1 MFTNNTESLDPKTKQ
16 EDQKSDLKQKMT
28 DFRKDI
34 RRQQQRDIISNRR
47 FLNSR
52 SYEVQPNFDM
62 KTDHLSNNPNMTKL
76 LPKIQEW
83 INAPLDLNQL
93 NEYLVAINSQDIF
106 QQHYGIINIRKILC
120 NNKTYLIQEI
130 IDHNA
135 VPRIMEMAMNDSERH
150 LQLEATWCLANLA
163 SGTSEQTHS
172 LIQKNV
178 IDVFIRLAASEFSQI
193 AEQAIW
199 GLGNISGD
207 CLEFRTLVLKSKA
220 PEILLAVYQ
229 KYENNP
235 TIITHITWVFSNL
248 CRIKGEKESYNPT
261 LKLILETLINTFV
274 NQNHPDI
281 LEDCLMGFCKYV
293 KNKYIPIFCRND
305 FLIKLKHYYCSLFTN
320 WQENVVKLSA
330 IHAIIGGVTSSE
342 DMYTDMV
349 IKVGFLS
356 DLGKATNMS
365 NDTILREICW
375 ICSNIAIGTDAQT
388 TAFLSE
394 PGLIDKIFEF
404 AYSKEEELSK
414 EAVWTICNLTKSR
427 VIENINLL
435 FSKGLLDLFKRYLS
449 SEFDNKRI
457 VLILEAIIQLIIFF
471 ANHTPEG
478 SQNTF
483 VSKMIET
490 GIAEQIENL
499 QQHPAD
505 IVYLKA
511 LHILEN
517 YFELDDEPI

>member
-1 MFTNNTESLDPKTKQ
+1 MFANNTDSTDPKNKQ
-16 EDQKSDLKQKMT
+16 DEQKVDLKQKIT
-28 DFRKDI
+28 DYRKDI
-34 RRQQQRDIISNRR
+34 RRQQQRDLISNRR
-47 FLNSR
+47 FMSSR
-52 SYEVQPNFDM
+52 TYEVQPNFDM
-62 KTDHLSNNPNMTKL
+62 KVDHLAENPNATKL

-83 INAPLDLNQL
+83 VSAAVDVNKLG
-93 NEYLVAINSQDIF
+93 EYLTAINSQDIF

-120 NNKTYLIQEI
+120 NNKTQLIQEI
-130 IDHNA
+130 IDQNA

-163 SGTSEQTHS
+163 SGTSEQTQS

-178 IDVFIRLAASEFSQI
+178 IEVFIRLAASDYSQI

-207 CLEFRTLVLKSKA
+207 CLEFRNQVLKSKA
-220 PEILLAVYQ
+220 PQVLLSVYK
-229 KYENNP
+229 KYETNTP
-235 TIITHITWVFSNL
+235 IITHITWVLSNL
-248 CRIKGEKESYNPT
+248 CRIRGEKESYNPT
-261 LKLILETLINTFV
+261 IKIILETLVHTFV
-274 NQNHPDI
+274 TQNHSDI

-305 FLIKLKHYYCSLFTN
+305 FLQKLRQFYCSLFNN
-320 WQENVVKLSA
+320 WQENIIKLSA
-330 IHAIIGGVTSSE
+330 VHAIIGGVTSSE
-342 DMYTDMV
+342 DIYTDLV

-356 DLGKATNMS
+356 DLAKATNMQ
-365 NDTILREICW
+365 NETILREICW

-404 AYSKEEELSK
+404 SYSSEEELSK

-427 VIENINLL
+427 VIDNINLL
-435 FSKGLLDLFKRYLS
+435 FAKGLLDLFKRYLS

-457 VLILEAIIQLIIFF
+457 VLILEAIIQLIMFF
-471 ANHTPEG
+471 ASHTPEG
-478 SQNTF
+478 STNTF
-483 VSKMIET
+483 VLKMIET
-490 GIAEQIENL
+490 GIADQIEML

-517 YFELDDEPI
+517 YFELEDEPI

>member
-1 MFTNNTESLDPKTKQ
+1 MFTNNMDSTEAKTKPD
-16 EDQKSDLKQKMT
+16 EQKSDLKQKFT

-34 RRQQQRDIISNRR
+34 RRQQQRDLISNRR
-47 FLNSR
+47 FMSSK
-52 SYEVQPNFDM
+52 SYEVQPNFEM
-62 KTDHLSNNPNMTKL
+62 KVDHIANNPNATKL

-83 INAPLDLNQL
+83 IQSPVDINKLG
-93 NEYLVAINSQDIF
+93 EYITAINSQDIF

-120 NNKTYLIQEI
+120 NNKTQLIQEI
-130 IDHNA
+130 IDQNA

-163 SGTSEQTHS
+163 SGTSEQTNS

-178 IDVFIRLAASEFSQI
+178 IDVFIRLAASEYSQI

-207 CLEFRTLVLKSKA
+207 CLDFRFLVLKSKA
-220 PEILLAVYQ
+220 PEVLLSVYK
-229 KYENNP
+229 KYETNT

-248 CRIKGEKESYNPT
+248 CRIRGEKESYNPV
-261 LKLILETLINTFV
+261 LKMILETLVNTFV
-274 NQNHPDI
+274 TQNHPDI

-293 KNKYIPIFCRND
+293 KNKYIPIFCQIE
-305 FLIKLKHYYCSLFTN
+305 FLQKLRQYYCSFFTN
-320 WQENVVKLSA
+320 WQDNIIKLSA
-330 IHAIIGGVTSSE
+330 VHAIIGGVTSSE
-342 DMYTDMV
+342 DIYTDMV
-349 IKVGFLS
+349 IKVGFLG
-356 DLGKATNMS
+356 DLAKATNM
-365 NDTILREICW
+365 NNETLLREICW

-388 TAFLSE
+388 TAFLTE

-404 AYSKEEELSK
+404 AFREEEELSK

-427 VIENINLL
+427 LIDNINLL

-449 SEFDNKRI
+449 SGIDNKRV
-457 VLILEAIIQLIIFF
+457 VLILEAIIQLILFF

-483 VSKMIET
+483 VLKLIET
-490 GIAEQIENL
+490 GIAEQIEML
-499 QQHPAD
+499 QHHPAD

-517 YFELDDEPI
+517 YFDLEDEPI